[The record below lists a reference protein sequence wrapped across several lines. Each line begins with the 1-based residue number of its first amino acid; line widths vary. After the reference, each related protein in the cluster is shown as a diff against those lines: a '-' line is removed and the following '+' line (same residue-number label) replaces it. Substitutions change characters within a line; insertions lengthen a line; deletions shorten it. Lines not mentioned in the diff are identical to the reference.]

1 MEIIWRSCL
10 HFFLTMLNRT
20 TTFVDQDAYL
30 NNIKRIRNI
39 LINDY
44 GRGCNSAEVQT
55 QYSRTC
61 SVASESVSTCDVDA
75 DLDEFE
81 YPETDEDEE
90 SQSGS
95 NSNRESDGSQV
106 SGESGST
113 RISNDSHGSQSKI
126 Q

>member
-1 MEIIWRSCL
+1 MEIIWRSFI

-30 NNIKRIRNI
+30 NNIKRMRII

-55 QYSRTC
+55 QCSRTC

-75 DLDEFE
+75 DLAEFE
-81 YPETDEDEE
+81 YPETDEYEE

-95 NSNRESDGSQV
+95 NSNPESHGTQV
-106 SGESGST
+106 SGESSST
-113 RISNDSHGSQSKI
+113 GISNGSHGSQSKI
-126 Q
+126 